1 MALWDLYLTLEPP
14 ALTRASYGNQSM
26 DEVRRRCLSVSSALL
41 TQVTS

>member
-1 MALWDLYLTLEPP
+1 MALWDLYLTLELP

-26 DEVRRRCLSVSSALL
+26 DEVRRRYLSVSSALL